1 MRAKHCDAVV
11 SFVLTHYPV
20 MPTKEIANA
29 LGLTCCAVYQIANLR
44 GVKKDL
50 NYKRDTYGNRL
61 MKAGIPTRFKAGQR
75 AWNKGMKKDK
85 GQKLT
90 PLKNPLL

>member
-1 MRAKHCDAVV
+1 
-11 SFVLTHYPV
+11 LIHYPI
-20 MPTKEIANA
+20 MPTKDIADA

-50 NYKRDTYGNRL
+50 KYKRDTYGNRL
-61 MKAGIPTRFKAGQR
+61 MQAGIPTRFKAGQR

-85 GQKLT
+85 GQKSI

>member
-1 MRAKHCDAVV
+1 MRAKHCDAVI
-11 SFVLTHYPV
+11 SFVLNHYAN

-44 GVKKDL
+44 GIKKDL
-50 NYKRDTYGNRL
+50 KYKRDTYGNRL

-75 AWNKGMKKDK
+75 AWNKGMKKA
-85 GQKLT
+85 
-90 PLKNPLL
+90 KNETT